1 MHGVGKNSVFLNEV
15 TSFFSRMHSYYGP
28 LLGVIKL
35 ITNPMHSI
43 DPCHFRRPWVTLKDG
58 TQSTAETCFK
68 CSPTFSCRQKGQLEK
83 TAESPSQCL
92 AQQDSV
98 YQRSTTIYAVEIR
111 DRHGSRSGA
120 AVTWN
125 TRRRW
130 WWWWLWWWRLVLKME
145 GKTNFSTH
153 HTGYRLSRTWIVE
166 CLNIIDVGCNLK

>member
-83 TAESPSQCL
+83 TAESPSQLSGSTRFSIPTLYYYLRCG
-92 AQQDSV
+92 DP
-98 YQRSTTIYAVEIR
+98 RSPWVTERCSGHLEYATTMMVMMIMMMKACVKN
-111 DRHGSRSGA
+111 GG
-120 AVTWN
+120 
-125 TRRRW
+125 
-130 WWWWLWWWRLVLKME
+130 
-145 GKTNFSTH
+145 
-153 HTGYRLSRTWIVE
+153 
-166 CLNIIDVGCNLK
+166 